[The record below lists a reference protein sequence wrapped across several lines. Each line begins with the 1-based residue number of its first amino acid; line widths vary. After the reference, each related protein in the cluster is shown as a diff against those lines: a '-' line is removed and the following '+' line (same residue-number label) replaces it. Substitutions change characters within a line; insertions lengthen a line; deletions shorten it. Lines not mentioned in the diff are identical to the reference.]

1 MILFIL
7 NDLLK
12 DSSKNIYMSPRA
24 APIAI
29 DTGPSS
35 SRTCC
40 TCENYDI

>member
-1 MILFIL
+1 MCGNCVVEAYSMLAVTP
-7 NDLLK
+7 
-12 DSSKNIYMSPRA
+12 PRA